1 MFAITTVRLNKGQL
15 AYFYLM
21 KFSYGDQAMQNVIVV
36 TTFWD
41 LVIGTRGAIRH
52 QELESICGEVLEGC
66 RFDQFRNSS
75 DSAWQIINKSLERP
89 PVILS
94 TILEPR
100 HKIENRARSEAK
112 KHIHRLNQDKKASQ
126 QRTPSFT
133 LDLLKRLSYRSY
145 WKFTLLL
152 ERLTESE
159 TEKGE

>member
-1 MFAITTVRLNKGQL
+1 MFAITTVRLSKGQL

-41 LVIGTRGAIRH
+41 LVNEEKGVFRH

-66 RFDQFRNSS
+66 RFDQFRNSHE
-75 DSAWQIINKSLERP
+75 SAWQIIDKFLERP

-100 HKIENRARSEAK
+100 HKIENSSRSEAK
-112 KHIHRLNQDKKASQ
+112 KHIDRLNQDKKSSQ
-126 QRTPSFT
+126 KTRSFT
-133 LDLLKRLSYRSY
+133 FDLLKRLSYRSY